1 MFSRVHG
8 HMVVTDGQV
17 EVDESDP
24 TRSTITA
31 RLDPATINTGV
42 AVRDDHLRSADF
54 FDVRNH
60 PDILFKS
67 TTISMTTPD
76 HYAVIGRLTIHG
88 VSQLV
93 TLYVRIAGE
102 GQDPFGNIRA
112 GASARTSLN
121 RKDFG
126 LRWNQALEAG
136 GVVLGDEVDI
146 NLEIQ
151 AVREQ
156 TKEKA
161 A

>member
-1 MFSRVHG
+1 
-8 HMVVTDGQV
+8 MVVTDGQV

-67 TTISMTTPD
+67 TDISITTPD

-102 GQDPFGNIRA
+102 GPDPFGNTRA
-112 GASARTSLN
+112 GASARASVN

-136 GVVLGDEVDI
+136 GLVLGDEVDI

-156 TKEKA
+156 AKQKA

>member
-1 MFSRVHG
+1 
-8 HMVVTDGQV
+8 MVVTEGQV

-24 TRSTITA
+24 TRSIITA
-31 RLDPATINTGV
+31 RLDPSTINTGV
-42 AVRDDHLRSADF
+42 PARDDHLRSADF

-67 TTISMTTPD
+67 TAIATTAAD
-76 HYAVIGRLTIHG
+76 HYAVIGRLTLHG

-93 TLYVRIAGE
+93 TLYVRIAGQ
-102 GQDPFGNIRA
+102 GLDPFGNTRA
-112 GASARTSLN
+112 GASARVSLN

-136 GVVLGDEVDI
+136 GLAVGDEVDI
-146 NLEIQ
+146 NLEVQ

-156 TKEKA
+156 AKQKA